1 MLLKIKS
8 LKLSASSLLSVVV
21 AAALVSGCQQPSSGD
36 GNASSST
43 SSTPPSSSSS
53 SGSGSTTTTTT
64 STVNAVQILPKADP
78 TGSFDAAA
86 VPAAGGASV
95 KASRLY
101 NLNGSLLTTSLIPT
115 WFSEARVFLTS
126 TRTSGANPAS
136 PSGSDTPCA
145 YFDTSTAD
153 NNPDTSGF
161 YTVDGYYSATLS
173 SGGTDID
180 QCAGTA
186 AAELNK
192 LGMYIKIDRRFM
204 NATDKLQIIVKAKPL
219 DAPNTAPTA
228 SSCVVGGNFDASACV
243 NQLFT
248 LSLRTAPFAAT
259 KPFYILFPSAKS
271 LDLLSESV
279 LLPISIDTSITTIS
293 IDRVKGGA
301 IFYGLTVIRI
311 Q

>member
-1 MLLKIKS
+1 MFSKIKS
-8 LKLSASSLLSVVV
+8 LKLSVPTLVSVAV
-21 AAALVSGCQQPSSGD
+21 ATAVVSGCQQPSSGE
-36 GNASSST
+36 GAST
-43 SSTPPSSSSS
+43 SSSAKPSASAS
-53 SGSGSTTTTTT
+53 SGSGSSTTTTTT
-64 STVNAVQILPKADP
+64 STVNAIQIITKADP
-78 TGSFDAAA
+78 TGSFDGAA

-101 NLNGSLLTTSLIPT
+101 NLNGSLVTTSLIPT

-136 PSGSDTPCA
+136 PSGSDTPCS

-161 YTVDGYYSATLS
+161 YTVDGYYSPTLA

-204 NATDKLQIIVKAKPL
+204 NTTDKLQIIVKAKPL
-219 DAPNTAPTA
+219 DAPNSAPTP

-248 LSLRTAPFAAT
+248 LSMRTAPFSAT
-259 KPFYILFPSAKS
+259 VPFYILFPSAKS

-279 LLPISIDTSITTIS
+279 LLPISIDSSITTIS